1 MPAASWP
8 PPIALLNLDL
18 KTVDNK
24 KLKDLQGG
32 ADSGSGGIE
41 LTFELETN
49 LSATG
54 LVIQPG
60 QRHYKVIRSVKSA
73 RPSLN
78 EELDSE
84 NGPWPWDKNLKCAA
98 SPKKLVLGD
107 ISQGYQPRLGD
118 HGRWWGGQQWRGLL
132 QLSCGLKIN
141 DEDSVSTKKWVQ
153 ESPWLCYLF
162 IYPWRLK
169 GSFGFNMIISVSDD
183 YGDNL
188 GDAGGPWCSNPAL
201 WTDASP

>member
-8 PPIALLNLDL
+8 PSIALLILDL
-18 KTVDNK
+18 KTGDNK

-41 LTFELETN
+41 LTFELETI

-54 LVIQPG
+54 LAIQPG
-60 QRHYKVIRSVKSA
+60 QRLYNVIRSVKSA

-78 EELDSE
+78 EELNSE

-107 ISQGYQPRLGD
+107 ISQGHQPRLGD
-118 HGRWWGGQQWRGLL
+118 HGGWWGGQQWRGLL

-141 DEDSVSTKKWVQ
+141 DDDSVSTKKWVA
-153 ESPWLCYLF
+153 ESPWIC
-162 IYPWRLK
+162 
-169 GSFGFNMIISVSDD
+169 SF
-183 YGDNL
+183 
-188 GDAGGPWCSNPAL
+188 
-201 WTDASP
+201 